1 MDGSSL
7 TPKHH
12 NTIPSAMAPTEKRS
26 LPMDSSNEDSHA
38 AKAARTEAAQ
48 SQGYQTGVGI
58 PEKIDEVQE
67 PDSG

>member
-1 MDGSSL
+1 
-7 TPKHH
+7 
-12 NTIPSAMAPTEKRS
+12 MAPTEKRS
-26 LPMDSSNEDSHA
+26 LPMDSSTENDSHA

-48 SQGYQTGVGI
+48 SQGYQTGGGI